1 MEAIINNPFEV
12 INRRLSTIEGLFIEI
27 KHPEQP
33 TPAPDPEPYVYSI
46 NGLARFLQ
54 CSVPTAQKLKN
65 SGRIPVKQFGRK
77 LVFIKSEVLQALSG
91 TPYPR
96 KTA

>member
-1 MEAIINNPFEV
+1 MQTNPFEEIADRLTRIENCLLRIEPE
-12 INRRLSTIEGLFIEI
+12 INPPGKKEVEYIYTI
-27 KHPEQP
+27 
-33 TPAPDPEPYVYSI
+33 S
-46 NGLARFLQ
+46 GLAEFLQ
-54 CSVPTAQKLKN
+54 CSIPTAQKLKN